1 MLKLYTDDSPGL
13 RVDPFIVLVLSLSF
27 IASIFF
33 LHISAK
39 IIRAFTKANTSE
51 DLLMQLNAH
60 WDIVQLHS
68 IERKQLYVVLRS
80 ASEKIMSL
88 PDDEHVAA
96 KEESKCDATAN
107 GLVLNLCR
115 HIGFVLEMLLSNAA
129 HADVSAHQLRVRT
142 FSQIMKICA
151 LGTQVIKKG
160 RSIRRVSLAGA
171 YPRLLSRH
179 PALEAL
185 VDESMYLLD
194 RYATRLLPPVSTLSA
209 GELWKKAMFAY
220 IGNSGIDLAIC
231 RNAGEMLDLLI
242 QKLSREAMKATE
254 HESLNALSH
263 DCFAHPCTYPS
274 SALYASAFGLGQDSD
289 EERSDNSESENES
302 VCDLH
307 VIIVVQTQIIFLQAR
322 EVIASMEIASN
333 ERSRRRR
340 LPSPDPT
347 RRIQNLSDVQFR
359 DVSQTFLSVLHG
371 MSHQIQRK
379 SNPQVLKADHIT
391 FDVLLDDARY
401 SIVDAVTTVLLD
413 SDGVKWLDGLQ
424 HHTVSCIEL
433 LDQIIDLMPSAN
445 QYQNVVINALV
456 SLCSRTGIL
465 PKSSYISSDSVTRVG
480 EWPVAYGGFADIW
493 LGRVTEQ
500 DVALKII
507 RLSTSDDAQKVR
519 QVLDIASGLDYL
531 HSVPMVHG
539 DLKSANIL
547 VSDDGHALLA
557 DFGLAAVMRDLT
569 TSQAITTTQYNQGR
583 GTTRW
588 MAPELLNPEAFGGVT
603 RHTTKRDIYALGM
616 VMLEIFTGRIPFHE
630 ITWDATVI
638 LKVMHGGRPPRSVGI
653 PDHIWHLMSL
663 CWRERGRRPTAKM
676 VLDSLAASVR
686 LREHYPT
693 ASDIQDVAYDTLLSD
708 VLDCLHASPSATRA
722 SEPLRVYTISDHLS
736 QCLAESP
743 TTALATQWHALGLL
757 EPKKGMNTT
766 LNDSSDEP
774 HRRAQLQLL
783 ELALGKPTPATVPVL
798 GAS

>member
-1 MLKLYTDDSPGL
+1 MGMEYTNTTSIVWQHALERYKRDTGINLRDDRHDSSLQPQCLRDVRNKMSALQQLIRSHSPSKLLVQVLEIIEDSEWLLGMVDLGSDDMVGRQFAKVFLSSDGLKQEDFERCLFRAFSTIAFISGANVLYSAVPSLLGQVPRVQGSFRLKTRDAFASRDIFFDILASIVTMMGL
-13 RVDPFIVLVLSLSF
+13 THRAMRSQETRNPNARLSLCWQR
-27 IASIFF
+27 ACGY
-33 LHISAK
+33 HSALTGVSLSST
-39 IIRAFTKANTSE
+39 RSPRANTSE

-60 WDIVQLHS
+60 GDIVQLHS
-68 IERKQLYVVLRS
+68 IERKQLYEALRS
-80 ASEKIMSL
+80 ASEKIMTL

-96 KEESKCDATAN
+96 KE
-107 GLVLNLCR
+107 
-115 HIGFVLEMLLSNAA
+115 
-129 HADVSAHQLRVRT
+129 
-142 FSQIMKICA
+142 
-151 LGTQVIKKG
+151 
-160 RSIRRVSLAGA
+160 
-171 YPRLLSRH
+171 
-179 PALEAL
+179 
-185 VDESMYLLD
+185 
-194 RYATRLLPPVSTLSA
+194 
-209 GELWKKAMFAY
+209 
-220 IGNSGIDLAIC
+220 
-231 RNAGEMLDLLI
+231 
-242 QKLSREAMKATE
+242 
-254 HESLNALSH
+254 
-263 DCFAHPCTYPS
+263 
-274 SALYASAFGLGQDSD
+274 
-289 EERSDNSESENES
+289 
-302 VCDLH
+302 
-307 VIIVVQTQIIFLQAR
+307 
-322 EVIASMEIASN
+322 
-333 ERSRRRR
+333 
-340 LPSPDPT
+340 
-347 RRIQNLSDVQFR
+347 
-359 DVSQTFLSVLHG
+359 
-371 MSHQIQRK
+371 RK
-379 SNPQVLKADHIT
+379 SNPQVLKADHIA

-433 LDQIIDLMPSAN
+433 LDQ
-445 QYQNVVINALV
+445 YQNVVIKALV
-456 SLCSRTGIL
+456 SLCFRTGIL

-480 EWPVAYGGFADIW
+480 EWPIAYGGFADIW

-588 MAPELLNPEAFGGVT
+588 MAPELLNPEAFGDVT
-603 RHTTKRDIYALGM
+603 RHTTKSDIYALGM

-686 LREHYPT
+686 LREHHPT
-693 ASDIQDVAYDTLLSD
+693 ASDIQDVAYVSAAKQNDLVHVDCNEPQDTLLSD
-708 VLDCLHASPSATRA
+708 VLDCLQFFASPSAIRA
-722 SEPLRVYTISDHLS
+722 SEPLRVNTISDHLS

-757 EPKKGMNTT
+757 EAKKGMNNTS
-766 LNDSSDEP
+766 NDSSDEP

-783 ELALGKPTPATVPVL
+783 ELALGKPTPATVPL
-798 GAS
+798 LEAS